1 MSLLLCRQTANL
13 PFCHDKL
20 NINIRSEQE
29 LCFVIYNYPILCLEG
44 FCSERL
50 YAWIEKQLSRK
61 ELSEKLRQSERQKEK
76 AENRLLIILKECNYY
91 DTHEIMEFAKVLS
104 ELSGLSEA
112 ERIRKEGIALFSA
125 GNFKLAMDRFEL
137 SVRALESQFKKLGRY
152 DDRELR
158 ELNEK
163 KAELYCD
170 MAATRLQMFDE
181 RSAVELLENS
191 RLTVRNERAERMR
204 YLIDGSGDLPEET
217 CRELDKYRDDTAKEI
232 QGGKAYQEVLDIFKN
247 ENREEIFKEAKKL
260 AAKWKKECR
269 KM

>member
-29 LCFVIYNYPILCLEG
+29 LCFIIYNYPILCLG
-44 FCSERL
+44 DFCSERL
-50 YAWIEKQLSRK
+50 YTWIEKQLSRPD
-61 ELSEKLRQSERQKEK
+61 LSEKLKQSERQREK

-91 DTHEIMEFAKVLS
+91 DTHEIMEFAAILA

-112 ERIRKEGIALFSA
+112 ERIRREGRALFSA

-137 SVRALESQFKKLGRY
+137 SVKELESQFKKLNRY
-152 DDRELR
+152 DDRDLR

-170 MAATRLQMFDE
+170 MAAARLQMFDE
-181 RSAVELLENS
+181 GSAIELLENS
-191 RLTVRNERAERMR
+191 RLTLKNERAERMR
-204 YLIDGSGDLPEET
+204 YLIDGGGDLPEEE
-217 CRELDKYRDDTAKEI
+217 CRELDKYREDIAQEI
-232 QGGKAYQEVLDIFKN
+232 KSGKAYQEVLDIFKN
-247 ENREEIFKEAKKL
+247 ENKEEIFKEAKRL

-269 KM
+269 RM